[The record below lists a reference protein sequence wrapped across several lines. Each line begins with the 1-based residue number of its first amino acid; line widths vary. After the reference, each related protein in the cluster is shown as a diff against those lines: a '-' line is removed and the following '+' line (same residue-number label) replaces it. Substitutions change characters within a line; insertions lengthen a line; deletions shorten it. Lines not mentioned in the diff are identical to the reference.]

1 MRAQVLEG
9 LEAGAEGAHLGR
21 RHRLA
26 VPVED
31 GDRLPL
37 YWKRAG
43 LKSEAQTKF
52 NLPWAV
58 DLRGHTERR
67 TAEGTPLVRILEIH
81 VGVVEP

>member
-1 MRAQVLEG
+1 LPKKKKG
-9 LEAGAEGAHLGR
+9 K
-21 RHRLA
+21 
-26 VPVED
+26 D